1 MPSAECGEGERQPDV
16 VSAESRTGAE
26 ANIRLQHDCRGT
38 GISMVIP
45 AAVITH
51 LGMPVRSSPPPSSF
65 LMPDE

>member
-1 MPSAECGEGERQPDV
+1 VRLWEKRKERQTDV
-16 VSAESRTGAE
+16 VPAKSRAGAGI
-26 ANIRLQHDCRGT
+26 NIRLQRLFGKT

-51 LGMPVRSSPPPSSF
+51 LGMPVRSSPSPPSF